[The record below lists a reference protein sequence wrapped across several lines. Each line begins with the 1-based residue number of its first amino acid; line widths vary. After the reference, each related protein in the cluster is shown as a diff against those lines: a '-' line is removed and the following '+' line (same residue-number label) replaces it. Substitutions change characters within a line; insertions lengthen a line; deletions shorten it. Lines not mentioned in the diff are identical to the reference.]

1 MNRRF
6 LPELLLLILTVVC
19 CLSDAMGQAQAT
31 QAPVALSNE
40 EAEKLLVK
48 APEAKYPTI
57 GHPMRLRGVVTVAVA
72 VSERGAVISARATA
86 GHPLLQGA
94 AVSAV
99 KKYKYKPHTADG
111 KPVSFTTN
119 VHVGFPKELLTKDRL
134 AEFQREE
141 DLAKEY
147 FKIEPDCRS
156 LDASDNWKKNEE
168 ACRSLVRIA
177 DQLPA
182 TRALEKMGA
191 YDLLGWV
198 LAQQKRYPEAIESFK
213 LAFIPVK
220 AVLDEDNVEL
230 AQLHARM
237 AMTYHVQGDLEQARA
252 SYRQAEQ
259 IYQNAYKDMSKGE
272 QSDDFSERLKKSYAQ
287 QLRKT
292 LELHLKAAE
301 KSGARAEVEEIK
313 SLMKIYQ

>member
-1 MNRRF
+1 MSTRF
-6 LPELLLLILTVVC
+6 LSRLPLLILLGVC
-19 CLSDAMGQAQAT
+19 CSDAMGQAQAT
-31 QAPVALSNE
+31 QAPVALSKE

-48 APEAKYPTI
+48 APEAPYPAI
-57 GHPMRLRGVVTVAVA
+57 GDTMRLRGVVMVAITVSKAGDV
-72 VSERGAVISARATA
+72 VSARVTG

-94 AVSAV
+94 ALKAA
-99 KKYKYKPHTADG
+99 KKYKYKPHTVDG
-111 KPVSFTTN
+111 KPVPFTTS
-119 VHVGFPKELLTKDRL
+119 VPIAFPKEVLTRDLL
-134 AEFQREE
+134 AEIQREE
-141 DLAKEY
+141 ELAREY
-147 FKIEPDCRS
+147 FQIKPNCRN
-156 LDASDNWKKNEE
+156 LNAADNWKQNEE
-168 ACRSLVRIA
+168 ACRNLVRIA

-191 YDLLGWV
+191 YEQLGWV
-198 LAQQKRYPEAIESFK
+198 LAQQRRFPEAIESFK

-220 AVLDEDNVEL
+220 SVLDEDDVEL
-230 AQLHARM
+230 AYLHTRM
-237 AMTYHVQGDLEQARA
+237 AITYHGQGDLEQARA
-252 SYRQAEQ
+252 SYRQAEK

-301 KSGARAEVEEIK
+301 KSGATAEVEEIK